1 MWRNVKDVA
10 QHEGADM
17 LIGYGR
23 TSTLEQTAGLAAQ
36 AADLTAAGAER
47 IFTEQV
53 SSLALRPQLD
63 AAIDFARQ
71 GDVLMVTKL
80 DRLARS
86 TADLLK
92 LVDRLEVK
100 GVGLIVQSMGKGD
113 PLDTRTATGRMM
125 LTVLGAVAEFERNL
139 MLERQRAG
147 IAKAKADGKYKGRK
161 ATVRNQSP
169 EILRMR
175 AEGIGPSEIAR
186 RLGVNR
192 VSVHRVLVAAKPAPP
207 ASKAAV

>member
-1 MWRNVKDVA
+1 
-10 QHEGADM
+10 M

-36 AADLTAAGAER
+36 EADLKAAGCER
-47 IFTEQV
+47 IFAEQV
-53 SSLALRPQLD
+53 SSVALQRPQLE

-71 GDVLMVTKL
+71 GDVLIVTKL
-80 DRLARS
+80 GRLARS

-92 LVDRLEVK
+92 LVDRLEAK

-113 PLDTRTATGRMM
+113 ALDTRTATGRMM

-147 IAKAKADGKYKGRK
+147 IAKAKAEGKYRGRK
-161 ATVRNQSP
+161 ATVRDQASV
-169 EILRMR
+169 ILRMR
-175 AEGIGPSEIAR
+175 DEGIGPSEIAR
-186 RLGVNR
+186 QLGVNR
-192 VSVHRVLVAAKPAPP
+192 VSVHRVLVAARAV
-207 ASKAAV
+207 AA